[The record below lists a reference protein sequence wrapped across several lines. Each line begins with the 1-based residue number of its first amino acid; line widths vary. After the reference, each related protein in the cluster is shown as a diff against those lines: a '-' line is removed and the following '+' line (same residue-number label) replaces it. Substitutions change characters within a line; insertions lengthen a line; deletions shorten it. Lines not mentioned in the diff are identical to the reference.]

1 MTVAGSSVSPPAVSP
16 AAHAAAVND
25 LIGKYRALPPGAR
38 VRLGKKSSNL
48 FRFGAGAA
56 ADVTRLDTTALTGVL
71 GVDPKSRTAE
81 VQGMTTYE

>member
-16 AAHAAAVND
+16 EAHAAAVND

-56 ADVTRLDTTALTGVL
+56 ADVTRLDTA
-71 GVDPKSRTAE
+71 R
-81 VQGMTTYE
+81 